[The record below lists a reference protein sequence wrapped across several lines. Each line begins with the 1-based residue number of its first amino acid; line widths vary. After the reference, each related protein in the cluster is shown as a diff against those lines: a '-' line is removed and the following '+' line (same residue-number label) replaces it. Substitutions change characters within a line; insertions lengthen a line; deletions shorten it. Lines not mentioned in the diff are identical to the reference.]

1 MADIFQKMGP
11 GIVPIASTD
20 KTFWF
25 MMLQA

>member
-1 MADIFQKMGP
+1 MADVFQKMGP
-11 GIVPIASTD
+11 GIVTMASTD